1 MSITRSAGPP
11 GSHFETLGVTS
22 GVLSRVLA
30 AALERGGDDCD
41 LYFEHTVTT
50 GVGLTDGRVNL
61 ASTQVDLG
69 VGVRVISGDQ
79 VGYAY
84 SADLRP
90 EAMLAAARTAAEIAS
105 SGPRRSPRTPTAVDV
120 SDRYPVRRPWDEVD
134 VSERVGFVRAWEQAA
149 FAVDPRVRRV
159 QVTLQDS
166 ASLVMIVRPD
176 GRLVEDWRP
185 MTTARVQAMAEQDGR
200 RESALYGIAGR
211 AGIEFYTEDRQRNL
225 VREAVSRT
233 LFLLEA
239 EPPPPGEMPVVLA
252 AGPSAILLHE
262 AIGHGMEADFNR
274 KGISIYADRLGKP
287 IANPDVTIVDD
298 GTLLGA
304 RGALNV
310 DDEGNA
316 TERTVLVENGILK
329 SFMHDEISARHYG
342 VTPTGSGRRQDFR
355 HAPLPR
361 MRSTVMEPGPYSAEE
376 IIQSIDK
383 GLYCVTFA
391 NGQVHIGGGDF
402 AFYMKTGWLIE
413 NGRLT
418 RPVKDANIIGN
429 GPVALERID
438 MVGNDLVLDE
448 GGWTCGKDG
457 QSVPVS
463 QGMPTV
469 RVRSLTVGGVS

>member
-1 MSITRSAGPP
+1 MSITRPSGPP
-11 GSHFETLGVTS
+11 GSHFEGLGVS
-22 GVLSRVLA
+22 VEVINRVMQAALSR
-30 AALERGGDDCD
+30 GGEDCD
-41 LYFEHTVTT
+41 LFFEHTVST
-50 GVGLTDGRVNL
+50 GIGLTDGKVNQ

-69 VGVRVISGDQ
+69 VGVRVIVGDQ

-84 SADLRP
+84 SADLAP

-105 SGPRRSPRTPTAVDV
+105 TGVSRATSPPRAVAV
-120 SDRYPVRRPWDEVD
+120 SNFYPVDRSWDD
-134 VSERVGFVRAWEQAA
+134 VEMRERVELVRRWERDA
-149 FAVDPRVRRV
+149 FLQDPRVRRV
-159 QVTLQDS
+159 QCALQDTS
-166 ASLVMIVRPD
+166 SVVLIARPD
-176 GRLVEDWRP
+176 GRLIEDWRP
-185 MTTARVQAMAEQDGR
+185 MTSARVQAMAEQGGT
-200 RESALYGIAGR
+200 RESAVYSIAGR
-211 AGIEFYTEDRQRNL
+211 AGIGFYTEERQRRL
-225 VREAVSRT
+225 VEEAVQRT
-233 LFLLEA
+233 LFLLDA
-239 EPPPPGEMPVVLA
+239 ENPPPGEMPVVLA

-274 KGISIYADRLGKP
+274 KGISIYAPRLGQS
-287 IANPDVTIVDD
+287 IANKNVTIVDD
-298 GTLLGA
+298 GTLMGA

-310 DDEGNA
+310 DDEGNE
-316 TERTVLVENGILK
+316 TERTVLVEDGVLR

-342 VTPTGSGRRQDFR
+342 VRPTGSGRRQDFR

-361 MRSTVMEPGPYSAEE
+361 MRSTVMEPGPYAPEE
-376 IIQSIDK
+376 IIRSIER

-429 GPVALERID
+429 GPQALERID
-438 MVGNDLVLDE
+438 MVGDDLVLDE

-469 RVRSLTVGGVS
+469 RVQSLIVGGVS

>member
-1 MSITRSAGPP
+1 MSITRPSGPP
-11 GSHFETLGVTS
+11 GSHFERLGVTRE
-22 GVLSRVLA
+22 VISRVLG
-30 AALERGGDDCD
+30 AALSRGGEDCD
-41 LYFEHTVTT
+41 LFFEHTVST
-50 GVGLTDGRVNL
+50 GVGLTDGKVNQ

-69 VGVRVISGDQ
+69 VGVRVVVGDQ

-84 SADLRP
+84 SADLDP
-90 EAMLAAARTAAEIAS
+90 AAMISAARTAAEIAS
-105 SGPRRSPRTPTAVDV
+105 AGQTRGVEPPRPVAVPDL
-120 SDRYPVRRPWDEVD
+120 YPVSRSWDDVD
-134 VSERVGFVRAWEQAA
+134 MRERVDLVRAWEQDA
-149 FAVDPRVRRV
+149 FRRDSRVRRV
-159 QVTLQDS
+159 QVVLQDVS
-166 ASLVMIVRPD
+166 SVVLIARPD

-185 MTTARVQAMAEQDGR
+185 MTSARVQAMAEQGGKK
-200 RESALYGIAGR
+200 ESAVYGIAGR
-211 AGIEFYTEDRQRNL
+211 AGIEFFTAERQSR
-225 VREAVSRT
+225 VVEEAVNRT
-233 LFLLEA
+233 IFLLDA
-239 EPPPPGEMPVVLA
+239 ENPPPGEMPVVLA

-274 KGISIYADRLGKP
+274 KGISIYAPRLGKP
-287 IANPDVTIVDD
+287 IANQDVTIVDD
-298 GTLLGA
+298 GTLAGA

-310 DDEGNA
+310 DDEGNES
-316 TERTVLVENGILK
+316 ERTVLVENGVLR

-342 VTPTGSGRRQDFR
+342 VRPTGSGRRQDFR

-361 MRSTVMEPGPYSAEE
+361 MRSTVMEPGPYAPEE
-376 IIQSIDK
+376 IIRSIER

-429 GPVALERID
+429 GPQALERID

-469 RVRSLTVGGVS
+469 RVKSLIVGGVS